1 MLFKDLLT
9 LNDILNMPRKELLEL
24 KDVRVKSLMDQQKAL
39 EKEREVQERNALRNK
54 ILSP

>member
-9 LNDILNMPRKELLEL
+9 LNDILAMPRKELLEL
-24 KDVRVKSLMDQQKAL
+24 KDVRVKSLMEQQKAL